1 MTLIRQSTG
10 YILVHIY
17 MLASHIHDVKLLSH
31 HLSLFDLN
39 PVNVETIWV
48 QWTPAQETSFHN
60 GSEGIVASGSCS

>member
-10 YILVHIY
+10 NILVHIY

-39 PVNVETIWV
+39 PVNVEA
-48 QWTPAQETSFHN
+48 PAQETSFHK
-60 GSEGIVASGSCS
+60 GSEGIVASVSCS